1 MVMILVYKKIAD
13 LTKLVHNLNAK
24 NENYEDTIR
33 QLQCEREIEN
43 RRLTVEYKN
52 ETSSLRKELNDQSLK
67 IELMTARQEHLR
79 SQHEGAM
86 ERKLKQCEGEMQ
98 KVTDSYARSMEA
110 KDAETTSMVYR
121 LSKRCDE
128 IKEKVEYTKNIIEK
142 DINEIDKVKHTHVN
156 RMESKQN
163 DMVKEFGKLRSSHTS
178 AIEMI
183 KTTVDIAQRKVVS
196 DNDDSIRIMIDNI
209 INATKE
215 DYAWSMKQTK
225 EYVLQLV
232 ESFNNRNVKDHFEL
246 TRVRTL
252 LNDTRDIIASKDNE
266 IVKLQTC
273 LVEVRE
279 SAALETNDANIYINK
294 LNKTLLDK
302 DTALQ
307 EALSSFYRVETEVNT
322 NQ

>member
-79 SQHEGAM
+79 SQHESAM